1 MVIPI
6 ILFTRQE
13 GTAFQHEDALATRR
27 EAVKQSA
34 AAVTRE
40 WAERDAAA
48 MFRSLI
54 KEGTVVESRAINLVS
69 HRIGSS
75 MKRANALARDARSG
89 VKSSV
94 ESLANAAST
103 FVRTKVPTVRA
114 RFEVES
120 AGTKRKSAA
129 KTAKRAATGRQT
141 RRVTKARAG
150 K

>member
-1 MVIPI
+1 MSNMTRLSIPMTPAAMI
-6 ILFTRQE
+6 AAPRHLW
-13 GTAFQHEDALATRR
+13 LATLG
-27 EAVKQSA
+27 A

-114 RFEVES
+114 RFEVAS

-129 KTAKRAATGRQT
+129 KTAKRAATGRKT

>member
-1 MVIPI
+1 MSNMTRLSIPMTPAAI
-6 ILFTRQE
+6 IAAPRHLW
-13 GTAFQHEDALATRR
+13 LATLG
-27 EAVKQSA
+27 A
-34 AAVTRE
+34 AAATRE

-48 MFRSLI
+48 MFRSLV
-54 KEGTVVESRAINLVS
+54 KEGTVIESRAINLVS
-69 HRIGSS
+69 HRIGTS

-114 RFEVES
+114 KLEVES
-120 AGTKRKSAA
+120 AGTKRKSPA
-129 KTAKRAATGRQT
+129 KTAKRVATGRKT
-141 RRVTKARAG
+141 RRITKARAG

>member
-1 MVIPI
+1 MSNMTRSSIPMTPAALI
-6 ILFTRQE
+6 AAPRHLW
-13 GTAFQHEDALATRR
+13 LATLG
-27 EAVKQSA
+27 A

-48 MFRSLI
+48 MFRSLV

-69 HRIGSS
+69 RGIGTS

-114 RFEVES
+114 KLELES
-120 AGTKRKSAA
+120 TGAKRKSPT
-129 KTAKRAATGRQT
+129 KTTKTTATGRRT